1 MPEEKKD
8 KGSERIMLTMSSKLK
23 ENLDKE
29 ASKLGVSTTQYIMT
43 LIINDVRKNEK
54 QLSISINLI
63 TK

>member
-54 QLSISINLI
+54 
-63 TK
+63 